1 MRARMLD
8 AHGRVMQN
16 GIGEAHMFLITRVL
30 WVEPNGSIQD
40 GGQTKLVTIKAK
52 VLMESQGSFSNL
64 GLGSI
69 QG

>member
-1 MRARMLD
+1 MLD
-8 AHGRVMQN
+8 AHGRVVQN
-16 GIGEAHMFLITRVL
+16 GIGEAHMFLITRVP
-30 WVEPNGSIQD
+30 WAEPNGSIQD
-40 GGQTKLVTIKAK
+40 GGQTKLVIIKAK